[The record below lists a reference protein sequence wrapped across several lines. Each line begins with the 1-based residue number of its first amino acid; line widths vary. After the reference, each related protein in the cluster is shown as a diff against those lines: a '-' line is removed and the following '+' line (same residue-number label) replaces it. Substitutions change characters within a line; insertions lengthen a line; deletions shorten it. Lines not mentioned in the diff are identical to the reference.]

1 MPNNCIKVKEIVYKT
16 GGLSEIR
23 RYKRPVA
30 FGNTTT
36 RVSHSSSNNSGN
48 SDSEKNK
55 LDTLNKKRN
64 SIKRL
69 ANSNR
74 SGKDVIGSFTFE
86 PFITDEDAARKI
98 FDNFLNRLKYRNNNI
113 LKYIWAMERHKY
125 NFDDDLPGIHFH
137 SLFFEWPDIKETEL
151 QDIWGLGTIYV
162 SDTSKIIN
170 LGVYF
175 VNYVTKVMDNQIS
188 GRSWGASQN
197 LRKPE
202 KVLNEEY
209 SCIEEEDILF
219 SSLPRHND
227 YYGEIQCLYV
237 KS

>member
-1 MPNNCIKVKEIVYKT
+1 MTKAP
-16 GGLSEIR
+16 
-23 RYKRPVA
+23 
-30 FGNTTT
+30 T
-36 RVSHSSSNNSGN
+36 RVSHSNSGN

-55 LDTLNKKRN
+55 LDTLYKKWN

-69 ANSNR
+69 ANSNK

-86 PFITDEDAARKI
+86 DVITEEDAARKI
-98 FDNFLNRLKYRNNNI
+98 FDNFLNRLKYRNNNM

-151 QDIWGLGTIYV
+151 RDIWGHGTIYL

-170 LGVYF
+170 LGVHF
-175 VNYVTKVMDNQIS
+175 ANYVTKVIENQIS
-188 GRSWGASQN
+188 GRSWAGSQN

-209 SCIEEEDILF
+209 SYIPKEDILF
-219 SSLPRHND
+219 SSRPRHND